1 MKTKMLILGVVVAA
15 LSTIMVSRAQAQ
27 ENMLPAV
34 KIIPTDLNDVVK
46 VIYGYDTRMPVTV
59 KFLGDE
65 GVFFQDKVKGENL
78 ENGFVKKYRLPHEA
92 GSDLRVEVSSSELSV
107 IYKLETAKNGKR
119 IAQLE
124 EITYHYP
131 VVAAN

>member
-27 ENMLPAV
+27 DNMLPAV

-65 GVFFQDKVKGENL
+65 GVFFQDKIKGENL
-78 ENGFVKKYRLPHEA
+78 EKGFVKKYRLPREA

-107 IYKLETAKNGKR
+107 IYKMEPTRNGKWV
-119 IAQLE
+119 AQLE